1 VTKDQVAWLLI
12 RLAGLWLLWQA
23 AEGTVT
29 LISSYLFVIQNNYGA
44 ETTQF
49 LTRSAGVFWQFGL
62 GIALHL
68 ALGVFCLSKG
78 GNVLFYI
85 LTGEN
90 GDSGGGHGSIL
101 K

>member
-1 VTKDQVAWLLI
+1 MTKDQVAWLLI

-23 AEGTVT
+23 LEGTVS
-29 LISSYLFVIQNNYGA
+29 LISSYLLVIQNGFA
-44 ETTQF
+44 VETNQF
-49 LTRSAGVFWQFGL
+49 LTRSAGVFWQIGL

-68 ALGVFCLSKG
+68 ALGIFCLSKG
-78 GNVLFYI
+78 GNILFYV

-90 GDSGGGHGSIL
+90 DDSRGGNGSIL